1 MVLSDEGATDS
12 NGLCLID
19 PAMHG
24 VLLDDDREDVEEE
37 GEGEQEDPDHLRGT
51 RGSFPPRCCL
61 AHAMYPATAAP
72 YVAL

>member
-1 MVLSDEGATDS
+1 
-12 NGLCLID
+12 
-19 PAMHG
+19 MHG